1 VAARGVRWDGTAQ
14 AMQGP
19 ITELLRQRAA
29 GDPGAE
35 AELVPLIYAELHALA
50 ERHLRG
56 ERAGHTLTPTDL
68 IHEAWLRL
76 GGVGAVDD
84 RRQFF
89 ALAARR
95 MRQVLVDHARRRQA
109 DKRGGGEA
117 ALTLNDA
124 RAEAVVGA
132 GEAIDA
138 LALEQA
144 LLQLEAHDARKAR
157 VVELRYFAGLEM
169 QEIGALL
176 GISRATALRDWEVA
190 RAFLKLK
197 LG

>member
-1 VAARGVRWDGTAQ
+1 VV
-14 AMQGP
+14 QGP
-19 ITELLRQRAA
+19 VTQLLRQRAA
-29 GDPGAE
+29 GDPAAE
-35 AELVPLIYAELHALA
+35 GELVPLIYAELHALA

-76 GGVGAVDD
+76 GDGAIGDVED

-89 ALAARR
+89 AIAARR
-95 MRQVLVDHARRRQA
+95 MRQVLVDHARRRNA
-109 DKRGGGEA
+109 DKRGGGA
-117 ALTLNDA
+117 QAVTLGQVGASGD
-124 RAEAVVGA
+124 EAVA
-132 GEAIDA
+132 GDIDA

-144 LLQLEAHDARKAR
+144 LVQLEQYDARKAR

-169 QEIGALL
+169 NEIADVLA
-176 GISRATALRDWEVA
+176 ISRATALRDWDVA
-190 RAFLKLK
+190 RAFLKHQ